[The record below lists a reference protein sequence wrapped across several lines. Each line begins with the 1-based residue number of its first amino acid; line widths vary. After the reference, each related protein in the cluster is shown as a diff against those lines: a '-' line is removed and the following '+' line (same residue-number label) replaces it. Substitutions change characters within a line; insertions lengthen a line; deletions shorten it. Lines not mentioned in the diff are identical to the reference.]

1 MPRIVLASASASR
14 RRLLES
20 AGVKPKIMVSHVDEE
35 SDFFNAMKPADMVIA
50 LAITKAHTIR
60 EQIDFPAIII
70 GCDST
75 FEFDS
80 QSLGKPATPEI
91 AIERASRVRGNSGL
105 LHTGHCIIDTT
116 KDKEISS
123 IVTTKVTFDNMTDAE
138 IDASFAKAAAS
149 GDEEPEMGDFEKA
162 IEILRKKGQKVAA
175 NRADRDSSEGAAIA
189 KVSTDK
195 TAGVVISLN
204 CETDFVAKNDSFVA
218 LANALA
224 DLAIN
229 FKSKEA
235 FLV

>member
-1 MPRIVLASASASR
+1 MPKIVLASASVSR

-20 AGVKPKIMVSHVDEE
+20 AGLKPTIMVSHVDEE
-35 SDFFNAMKPADMVIA
+35 TDFFNAMTPADMVIA

-80 QSLGKPATPEI
+80 QSLGKPETPEI

-116 KDKEISS
+116 KDTEISS

-138 IDASFAKAAAS
+138 IADYVATGEPLHVAGGFTLDGFSSPFIPSIEGDYTNVVGISMPFVRKAFEQLGYS
-149 GDEEPEMGDFEKA
+149 WPEV
-162 IEILRKKGQKVAA
+162 KVMQ
-175 NRADRDSSEGAAIA
+175 
-189 KVSTDK
+189 
-195 TAGVVISLN
+195 
-204 CETDFVAKNDSFVA
+204 
-218 LANALA
+218 
-224 DLAIN
+224 
-229 FKSKEA
+229 
-235 FLV
+235 

>member
-1 MPRIVLASASASR
+1 MPRIVLASASVSR

-20 AGVKPKIMVSHVDEE
+20 AGLKPTIMVSHVDEE
-35 SDFFNAMKPADMVIA
+35 TDFFNAMTPADMVIA

-91 AIERASRVRGNSGL
+91 AIERASRVRGNTGL

-123 IVTTKVTFDNMTDAE
+123 IVTTKVTFDDMTDAE
-138 IDASFAKAAAS
+138 IVDYVATGEPLHVAGGFTLDGFSSPFIPSIEGDYTNVVGISMPFVRKAFEQLGYS
-149 GDEEPEMGDFEKA
+149 WPEV
-162 IEILRKKGQKVAA
+162 KVMQ
-175 NRADRDSSEGAAIA
+175 
-189 KVSTDK
+189 
-195 TAGVVISLN
+195 
-204 CETDFVAKNDSFVA
+204 
-218 LANALA
+218 
-224 DLAIN
+224 
-229 FKSKEA
+229 
-235 FLV
+235 